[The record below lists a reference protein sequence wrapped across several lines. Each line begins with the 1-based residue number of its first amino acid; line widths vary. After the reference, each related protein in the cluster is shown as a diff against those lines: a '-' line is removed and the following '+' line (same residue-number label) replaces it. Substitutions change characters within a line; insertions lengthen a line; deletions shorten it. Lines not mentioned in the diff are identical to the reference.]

1 MEKETPRILEGA
13 VGPAMP
19 ATDNVAD
26 AIRRLSDPIGGVGLA
41 LLPRGTARDIPALMR
56 RTRSDRGGQ
65 LAGSCV
71 KIMDGLIAG
80 IVRANKFAL
89 ATRDVARFANCGTE
103 IIGPWNR

>member
-1 MEKETPRILEGA
+1 MEKETRRILEGA

-19 ATDNVAD
+19 ATDNVAGRLID
-26 AIRRLSDPIGGVGLA
+26 AIGGVELKP
-41 LLPRGTARDIPALMR
+41 LPRGSARDIPVLMR

-65 LAGSCV
+65 LAGRRV
-71 KIMDGLIAG
+71 QIMDGLIAG